1 MLNEQY
7 EMLSWLVEVEAEIRD
22 ATVQVPLHQRLT
34 FIGRHLIRIPE
45 VLLSPSILHGGLEIP
60 LTL

>member
-1 MLNEQY
+1 
-7 EMLSWLVEVEAEIRD
+7 MLSWLVEVEAEIRD